1 MTIVTREEK
10 LRRLMQG
17 IFTVYILALLRFT
30 LFKYAPLT
38 RLPDAFFLLDERDYN
53 LIPFKAIYEMT
64 QGMSEHMFIEN
75 IAGNI
80 LLFIPFGVLFPM
92 ASSFEDETP
101 IYGIITSLLI
111 EAAQY
116 GFAMGAADVD
126 DFILNT
132 AGLLI
137 GYHFVY
143 RTILLNIFKQRET
156 LLTVMAI
163 LLGAGLTA
171 GLFVLYYAGYLVNGF
186 VYINR

>member
-10 LRRLMQG
+10 LRKVMQV

-30 LFKYAPLT
+30 VFKYASLT
-38 RLPDAFFLLDERDYN
+38 RLPDAFFLLDERECN
-53 LIPFKAIYEMT
+53 LIPFKAIYEMVK
-64 QGMSEHMFIEN
+64 GLSKFRLIEN

-80 LLFIPFGVLFPM
+80 LLFVPFGVLFPM

-143 RTILLNIFKQRET
+143 RTIILNIFRERET
-156 LLTVMAI
+156 LLTVMA
-163 LLGAGLTA
+163 LVLGIGLTA

-186 VYINR
+186 IYVNY